1 MRLNVLK
8 QVPLMLTTCLIL
20 VFCSSALAQNPAS
33 STSEKQAEKEQLK
46 NPDHIIDDCRAVSG
60 AQVKEGCKTQAE
72 LKKHEMKN
80 DAKMESGASMD
91 DVTKK
96 AN

>member
-1 MRLNVLK
+1 MRLNELK
-8 QVPLMLTTCLIL
+8 RASLMLTTCLTL
-20 VFCSSALAQNPAS
+20 VFCSSALAENPAS

-46 NPDHIIDDCRAVSG
+46 NPDHIIDDCRAVCG

-80 DAKMESGASMD
+80 EAKMKSGTSMD

-96 AN
+96 

>member
-1 MRLNVLK
+1 MRLNELK
-8 QVPLMLTTCLIL
+8 RASLMLTTCLTL
-20 VFCSSALAQNPAS
+20 VFCSSALAETPAS

-80 DAKMESGASMD
+80 EAKMKSGTSMD

-96 AN
+96 

>member
-1 MRLNVLK
+1 MRLNELK
-8 QVPLMLTTCLIL
+8 GFSLMLTTCLTL
-20 VFCSSALAQNPAS
+20 VFCSSALAENPAS

-46 NPDHIIDDCRAVSG
+46 NPDHIIDDCRAVNG

-80 DAKMESGASMD
+80 DTKMENGASMD

-96 AN
+96 TN

>member
-1 MRLNVLK
+1 MRLNELK
-8 QVPLMLTTCLIL
+8 CASLMLTTCLTL
-20 VFCSSALAQNPAS
+20 VFCSSALAENPAS

-80 DAKMESGASMD
+80 EAKMKSGTSMD

-96 AN
+96 

>member
-1 MRLNVLK
+1 MRLNELK
-8 QVPLMLTTCLIL
+8 RASLMLTICLTL
-20 VFCSSALAQNPAS
+20 VFCSSALAENPAS

-80 DAKMESGASMD
+80 EAKMKSGTSMD

-96 AN
+96 

>member
-1 MRLNVLK
+1 MRLNELK
-8 QVPLMLTTCLIL
+8 RASLMLTTCLNL
-20 VFCSSALAQNPAS
+20 VFCSSALAENPAS

-80 DAKMESGASMD
+80 EAKMKSGTSMD

-96 AN
+96 